1 MAETDTAAKRPA
13 SAAAA
18 VAPNQAL
25 PEATGTIAFPV
36 TLRFQN
42 MPALLHHTV
51 AVGGE
56 RGLPYAAWSM
66 AAGPRHDQR
75 LVISAPASAAV
86 SLKLFILTNT
96 HLTIAVN
103 QAMPA
108 LDIAL
113 YVRTASPWIFGSVV
127 LPPGTIVTPQS
138 NLDRTNVVGTG
149 SWSLFFDMS
158 PVQRP

>member
-13 SAAAA
+13 SAA
-18 VAPNQAL
+18 VAPGQAVK
-25 PEATGTIAFPV
+25 PEEAGATAFPV
-36 TLRFQN
+36 TLHFQN

-56 RGLPYAAWSM
+56 RSLPYAAWSM
-66 AAGPRHDQR
+66 APGPRHDQR
-75 LVISAPASAAV
+75 LMISAPASAAV

-113 YVRTASPWIFGSVV
+113 YVRTASPWVFGSVV

-149 SWSLFFDMS
+149 SWSLFFDM
-158 PVQRP
+158 PPAQRP